1 MLLVLDTNVLA
12 SGLAYAGGPPG
23 RLVAAWRAG
32 SVRLVVSDFVL
43 GELTRIL
50 PRMSSRTGLSPL
62 DVRDFL
68 DTLRTAAVSVNPDAA
83 SLAQALASGLRDPND
98 VPVLAMTIASRADWL
113 ITGDKDL
120 LALAAD
126 FPILTPADFC
136 ARHGL

>member
-1 MLLVLDTNVLA
+1 MLLVLDTNVLV
-12 SGLAYAGGPPG
+12 SGLAYGGPPS
-23 RLVAAWRAG
+23 RLVAAWRTGA
-32 SVRLVVSDFVL
+32 VRLVVSDFVL
-43 GELTRIL
+43 SELTRVL
-50 PRMSSRTGLSPL
+50 PRMSARTGMSPL

-68 DTLRTAAVSVNPDAA
+68 DLLVTAAVSVDPDAE

-126 FPILTPADFC
+126 FPILTPAEFC